1 MESDDNN
8 FTQDSQSDSDDDF
21 TQDNLSDRATMRTC
35 IITYI

>member
-21 TQDNLSDRATMRTC
+21 TQDNLSDRATVRTC
-35 IITYI
+35 IITYS

>member
-21 TQDNLSDRATMRTC
+21 TQDNLSDRATVLTC
-35 IITYI
+35 IITYS